1 MKRMAMAVLRPILLL
16 LLVEGATVFLVRLA
30 PGYFSNP
37 ELLDPRLSTM
47 AAARAA
53 ELRAASGNPILESLG
68 LDLNLLRGKLGTSRY
83 YQIPVSELLQP
94 RWPVTLRLLGG
105 GLGLAWLAA
114 SIALIPSFLK
124 RRASQNPAERL
135 LLIAATLLIAVPSG
149 AMAALS
155 VASGYGTPALVL
167 AAFTAPRVWR
177 FLSVMLGAHLDADHI
192 LFARAGGL
200 KLGRI
205 LLGHVL
211 PGAMPEILALIG
223 TSLVLALSALVPI
236 EVLFDVPGIAQL
248 AFTSALN
255 RDIPVI
261 AATTLVA
268 AGAVAAAAILG
279 DCFSES
285 RGRTHIPVVEAQ

>member
-1 MKRMAMAVLRPILLL
+1 L
-16 LLVEGATVFLVRLA
+16 LVRLA

-37 ELLDPRLSTM
+37 ELLDPRLSSM
-47 AAARAA
+47 AATQAA
-53 ELRAASGNPILESLG
+53 ELRAASGNPVMQSLG
-68 LDLNLLRGKLGTSRY
+68 LDLNLLRGKLGVSRY

-105 GLGLAWLAA
+105 GLGFAWLAA
-114 SIALIPSFLK
+114 SIALIPSFLNK
-124 RRASQNPAERL
+124 RAGRNRAERL
-135 LLIAATLLIAVPSG
+135 LLVPAVLLIAVPSG
-149 AMAALS
+149 AMAALA
-155 VASGYGTPALVL
+155 VASGYGTPVLVL
-167 AAFTAPRVWR
+167 AAFTAPRVYR
-177 FLSVMLGAHLDADHI
+177 FLTVLVQAHLSAEHI
-192 LFARAGGL
+192 LFARASGL
-200 KLGRI
+200 TLRRI

-211 PGAMPEILALIG
+211 PGALPEILALLG
-223 TSLVLALSALVPI
+223 TSLVLALGALVPI

-279 DCFSES
+279 DCFSGN
-285 RGRTHIPVVEAQ
+285 RGRMRVTAVEAQ